1 MAKTLKE
8 KMDSLSPE
16 RRKKIEAMTDELI
29 TDEKSLREDLRHAP
43 SLTQKHMAEVRSIL
57 AEPD

>member
-16 RRKKIEAMTDELI
+16 RREKIEAMTDELI
-29 TDEKSLREDLRHAP
+29 TDEKSLRDLRHAP
-43 SLTQKHMAEVRSIL
+43 SLTQEHMAEVRSIL